1 MVHPLFAYQMALERI
16 ASLERDAEN
25 YRRSREAR
33 KYRRARAAALHPPQ
47 PVRTAIQLRLSACR
61 EELERLAALSER
73 RVRDGDWLVADLDG
87 EPVAAVSIEDG
98 TTLYD
103 PFRPTSQL
111 LSLLELRRKQV
122 LATAY

>member
-1 MVHPLFAYQMALERI
+1 MLHPYFALQMAQQRV
-16 ASLERDAEN
+16 ASLHREADN
-25 YRRSREAR
+25 YRRAREAR
-33 KYRRARAAALHPPQ
+33 RYRRARAASVHPPQ

-61 EELERLAALSER
+61 DELERLAALSDR
-73 RVRDGDWLVADLDG
+73 SLRDGDWLVADLDG

-111 LSLLELRRKQV
+111 VSLLELRRKQV